1 MESQRKR
8 MPAAERREQLLDC
21 LLHVFATDGAHA
33 VSIDRVARD
42 SGVART
48 VVYAQFPSL
57 EAMVDALATRSERQA
72 LQRIAA
78 LIQVAA
84 DDGSPGSTDAI
95 TPERLLEALRGL
107 FADLAVEPDLW
118 RMIFAAPEGLP
129 PVFGSRLATGREQV
143 VSLLEPA
150 IARTLDRLGL
160 PSLDAELTTRMLQA
174 MIREGVR
181 LHLADPDAYPV
192 ERLVGQFDALVA
204 ALHGP

>member
-1 MESQRKR
+1 MEPQRKR

-57 EAMVDALATRSERQA
+57 DAMVDALVTRSEHQA
-72 LQRIAA
+72 LRRIAA
-78 LIQVAA
+78 LIPVTA
-84 DDGSPGSTDAI
+84 DDGGPTSTDPLE
-95 TPERLLEALRGL
+95 PERLIEALSGL

-129 PVFGSRLATGREQV
+129 PAFGSRLAAGREQV
-143 VSLLEPA
+143 VAILEPL
-150 IARTLDRLGL
+150 IAQSLERLGL
-160 PSLDAELTTRMLQA
+160 RGLDSELTTRMLQA

-181 LHLADPDAYPV
+181 LHLADPASYPV
-192 ERLVGQFDALVA
+192 ERLVGQFDVLVA
-204 ALHGP
+204 ALRGP